1 MSAGSP
7 PDGSHLC
14 LACGL
19 CCQGLLHEWAQL
31 EPGETAAAER
41 LGLPTFAH
49 PQGPGFTLPCPR
61 HREGRCT
68 VYDER
73 PSPCSGFRCKL
84 LRRYAA
90 GEVTWEEGLRRIEQA
105 KRLVAAVR
113 RRIGAGEGDASE
125 DGGSVWQQVRA
136 FEAASPAVLEADLRL
151 DLAAL
156 LVQCQRHFDD
166 RAQPTRICG

>member
-1 MSAGSP
+1 MSAASP

-19 CCQGLLHEWAQL
+19 CCQGLLHDWAQL

-84 LRRYAA
+84 LRRYLA
-90 GEVTWEEGLRRIEQA
+90 GEVAWEESLLRIEQV
-105 KRLVAAVR
+105 KQLVAAIR
-113 RRIGAGEGDASE
+113 RRTAGGEGGA
-125 DGGSVWQQVRA
+125 SVWQQLRA
-136 FEAASPAVLEADLRL
+136 FEAAGPAALEAELRL
-151 DLAAL
+151 DVATL
-156 LVQCQRHFDD
+156 LIQCQRHFDD
-166 RAQPTRICG
+166 RARPTRICG

>member
-1 MSAGSP
+1 MSAGSQ
-7 PDGSHLC
+7 PDGSPLC

-19 CCQGLLHEWAQL
+19 CCEGLLHDWAQL

-73 PSPCSGFRCKL
+73 PSPCRGYRCKL
-84 LRRYAA
+84 LRRYLA
-90 GEVTWEEGLRRIEQA
+90 GEVTWEEGLRRIEQV

-113 RRIGAGEGDASE
+113 RRTGAGEE
-125 DGGSVWQQVRA
+125 GGSVWQQLRA
-136 FEAASPAVLEADLRL
+136 FETAGPAALEAELRL

-156 LVQCQRHFDD
+156 LVQCQRHFDNQ
-166 RAQPTRICG
+166 AQPTRICG

>member
-1 MSAGSP
+1 MSAAPP
-7 PDGSHLC
+7 PDGSRLC

-31 EPGETAAAER
+31 DPGETADAER
-41 LGLPTFAH
+41 LGLPTFLH

-73 PSPCSGFRCKL
+73 PSPCRGFRCKL
-84 LRRYAA
+84 LRRYLA
-90 GEVTWEEGLRRIEQA
+90 GEVAWEEGLRRIEQV
-105 KRLVAAVR
+105 KQLVAAIR
-113 RRIGAGEGDASE
+113 RRAGAGEGEASI
-125 DGGSVWQQVRA
+125 WRQLRA
-136 FEAASPAVLEADLRL
+136 FEEASPDALEAELRL

-156 LVQCQRHFDD
+156 LLQCQRHFDNK
-166 RAQPTRICG
+166 AEPTRIRG

>member
-41 LGLPTFAH
+41 LGLPTFVH
-49 PQGPGFTLPCPR
+49 PKGPGFTLPCPC

-73 PSPCSGFRCKL
+73 PGSCRGFRCKL
-84 LRRYAA
+84 LRRYVA
-90 GEVTWEEGLRRIEQA
+90 GEIAWEEGLRRIEQV

-113 RRIGAGEGDASE
+113 RRTGGGEGDS
-125 DGGSVWQQVRA
+125 SVWRQLRA
-136 FEAASPAVLEADLRL
+136 FEEASPDALEPELRL

-156 LVQCQRHFDD
+156 LLQCQRHFDD
-166 RAQPTRICG
+166 RAEPTRIHG